1 MKDTAVR
8 SIVLVSVFT
17 ALIIVG
23 AIFSFPAPWN
33 PVVPFTLATLF
44 VILSGMMLGPWLG
57 LASVGLYLFLGIV
70 GLPVFAGGT
79 GGPQV
84 LAGPTGGFLIGYA
97 LAAFLAGI
105 VVRMNKGWVGLII
118 AALAGTLAIY
128 MPGLPWMHWRLMG
141 LVEDWSWASNW
152 GKYTAPFLLGD
163 GVKAVA
169 AVVIMH
175 FLKDRLVSRA
185 ETD

>member
-1 MKDTAVR
+1 MKDSTVR

-57 LASVGLYLFLGIV
+57 AASAGLYLFLGIV

-79 GGPQV
+79 GGAQV
-84 LAGPTGGFLIGYA
+84 LAGPTGGFLAGYV
-97 LAAFLAGI
+97 LAAILAGT
-105 VVRMNKGWVGLII
+105 VVRLNRGLAALII
-118 AALAGTLAIY
+118 AALVGTLAIY
-128 MPGLPWMHWRLMG
+128 LPGMPWMHWRLMG
-141 LVEDWSWASNW
+141 LVEDWSWASSW
-152 GKYTAPFLLGD
+152 GKYTAPFLIGD
-163 GVKAVA
+163 TVKAAA
-169 AVVIMH
+169 AVVITH
-175 FLKDRLVSRA
+175 FLKDRLAPKTKV
-185 ETD
+185 